1 MAASPV
7 VNVVRYSAL
16 VGGIGYGVLHRRT
29 LQAREDKKFEKAEYK
44 RKEDLI
50 NQAKEAY
57 KQRLVLQAQNAKS
70 GGVVTNPEDPNF
82 DLEKFLTSLEK

>member
-1 MAASPV
+1 MLSIQ
-7 VNVVRYSAL
+7 VVRYSAL

-70 GGVVTNPEDPNF
+70 GGGEYSAQREMVC
-82 DLEKFLTSLEK
+82 